1 VHHPR
6 QMALLSA
13 VLLLASITP
22 APAEELGGQPPD
34 PGPPVRPG
42 DVEEL
47 RRQILEETQSSLEL
61 LLDVHDETGDRNS
74 ELDFVRY
81 GARLNLRVRPAT
93 TLFLSAQRTPYRTQD
108 GAFQSTATGVTAGLR
123 VRVSPRRE
131 WEGELSATRFGA
143 GNWSVTGMAG
153 VTFRPNDAL
162 RYSLS
167 LQRTNVEESL
177 LSVAGLRPVEGPF
190 AGMLVGGVTDNRL
203 VASGSCRLPR
213 RFDLYG
219 EAGLGVR
226 VGSNVD
232 HDFFRRA
239 SAGLGYVAVARAEE
253 ESLSLLRLS
262 VAVDYFGFDEDRLGY
277 GGASLLDAR
286 YQPVPPAAL
295 GSDGIS
301 PFPSEGNPGVGGYFS
316 PQLFISRGLRVEAR
330 GRPGPRIQYS
340 ASVFLGQ
347 QSFTGV
353 STRTA
358 ASLALGLRA
367 RLGGRLSLPVTYTWD
382 DFGPFR
388 QQSLAARLV
397 MGF

>member
-1 VHHPR
+1 
-6 QMALLSA
+6 MLL
-13 VLLLASITP
+13 VLAWITA
-22 APAEELGGQPPD
+22 APAGELGGAPPD
-34 PGPPVRPG
+34 PGPPVSRR
-42 DVEEL
+42 DVDEL

-93 TLFLSAQRTPYRTQD
+93 TVFVSAQRTPYRTPD
-108 GAFQSTATGVTAGLR
+108 RAFQSTATGVTAGMR
-123 VRVSPRRE
+123 VRVAQRRD
-131 WEGELSATRFGA
+131 WEAELSATRFRA
-143 GNWSVTGMAG
+143 GNWSVTGLAG

-162 RYSLS
+162 RYSVS

-203 VASGSCRLPR
+203 VASGAYRLPG
-213 RFDLYG
+213 RFDVYG

-226 VGSNVD
+226 IGSNVD

-239 SAGLGYVAVARAEE
+239 SAGLGYVTVARAEE

-262 VAVDYFGFDEDRLGY
+262 AAVDYFGFDDDRLGY

-286 YQPVPPAAL
+286 YRPVPPEGL

-301 PFPSEGNPGVGGYFS
+301 PLPAEGNPGVGGFFS
-316 PQLFISRGLRVEAR
+316 PRLFISRGVRVEAR

-353 STRTA
+353 STRNA
-358 ASLALGLRA
+358 ASVAIGLRV
-367 RLGGRLSLPVTYTWD
+367 RLGDRLSLPVTYSWD
-382 DFGPFR
+382 DFGPFK